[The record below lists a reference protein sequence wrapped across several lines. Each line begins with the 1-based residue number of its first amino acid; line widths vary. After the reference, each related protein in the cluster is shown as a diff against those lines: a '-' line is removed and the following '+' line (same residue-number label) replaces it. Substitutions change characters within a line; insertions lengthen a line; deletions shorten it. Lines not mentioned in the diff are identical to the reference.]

1 MNCTFSLLTGK
12 SVDKLKVQLYV
23 CAMEQLTKA
32 EERVM
37 RVLWELK
44 KAFVKDIIAKMGE
57 PQPPYNTISSVVRV
71 LESKGFVSHK
81 AYGKTYEYY
90 PVILK
95 GEYKKYTFK
104 KLMGDYFEGSY
115 ENLVS
120 FMVKEEQLSSGELE
134 EIKEL
139 INSIEPKGGEDE

>member
-1 MNCTFSLLTGK
+1 
-12 SVDKLKVQLYV
+12 
-23 CAMEQLTKA
+23 MEQLTKA
-32 EERVM
+32 EEKVM

-44 KAFVKDIIAKMGE
+44 KAFVKNVIAEMGE

-71 LESKGFVSHK
+71 LESKGFVDHK

-90 PVILK
+90 PLISK

-104 KLMGDYFEGSY
+104 KLMGDYFDGSY

-120 FMVKEEQLSSGELE
+120 FMVQEEQLSSNELE

-139 INSIEPKGGEDE
+139 INSIEPKGGQDE